1 MSDKYS
7 RLSND
12 ADRLQTHLQIDAE
25 KNKAQITYSQ
35 DISSVLESN
44 KIERAQYAEQGGH
57 NEMQKVA
64 SIPNVV
70 VMEWMQEG
78 INVMNPSKECIGR
91 IKKKLNSPEYA
102 YLRTGGGRL

>member
-1 MSDKYS
+1 
-7 RLSND
+7 
-12 ADRLQTHLQIDAE
+12 
-25 KNKAQITYSQ
+25 
-35 DISSVLESN
+35 
-44 KIERAQYAEQGGH
+44 
-57 NEMQKVA
+57 MQKVA